1 MVGHTNMI
9 ERAIRIVLIA
19 GFLGVLTVEGWLLIQ
34 TLLIPR

>member
-19 GFLGVLTVEGWLLIQ
+19 GFLGVLTIEGWLLIQ